1 MSTAP
6 AFSHILNVADARR
19 GAEQRLPRAVFEYVD
34 RGTED
39 EVSLETNRHQ
49 LAAVKLSPSVLVD
62 VSDCR
67 TSAGILGRE
76 QGLPLVIA
84 PTAVAGL
91 MWHDGEI
98 ALAKAAAAAGIP
110 FCVSTLSITPIERI
124 AAESGARLWFQLYVW
139 KDRRRSFALLDRA
152 WAAGAETLVLTVDT
166 PVSPNREYN
175 PRNGFGVPLKP
186 SWRVGLDIARHPR
199 WAASVLLRALVTGG
213 VPAYAHYPEEF
224 RTQIGLAAGSD
235 EISLASDVT
244 WEDVRLLRRHWRGN
258 FVIKG
263 VLRVDDAMT
272 ALAHGVDAI
281 VVSNHG
287 ARNLDCI
294 PSPVEVLPAI
304 AEAVAGR
311 LDILADSGVRRGADI
326 ARYLALGARGVLV
339 GRAPLYGAAIGG
351 AAGAGRVLDI
361 LATELRTTMALLGAR
376 STRDLRLAPDETGS
390 VRTEPTAIRHRGER
404 PMPPPCPPPAIGRA
418 SQDGVP
424 WPKNDASAGSSP
436 DGAPFQQRGTT

>member
-1 MSTAP
+1 MTMSAAP
-6 AFSHILNVADARR
+6 ALSHILNVADARR
-19 GAEQRLPRAVFEYVD
+19 GAARRLPRALFEYVD

-39 EVSLETNRHQ
+39 EVSMATTRHQ
-49 LAAVKLSPSVLVD
+49 LDAVKLSPSVLVD

-67 TSAGILGRE
+67 TSANILGWT
-76 QGLPLVIA
+76 QALPLVIA

-139 KDRRRSFALLDRA
+139 KNRQRSFALLDRA
-152 WAAGAETLVLTVDT
+152 WAAGAKTLVLTVDT
-166 PVSPNREYN
+166 AVSPNREYN

-186 SWRVGLDIARHPR
+186 SWRIGLDVARHPR
-199 WAASVLLRALVTGG
+199 WAASVMLRALTAGG

-224 RTQIGLAAGSD
+224 RTQIGLTAGSD

-244 WEDVRLLRRHWRGN
+244 WEDVKLLRRHWRGK

-263 VLRVDDAMT
+263 VLRVDDALT

-294 PSPVEVLPAI
+294 PGPVEILPAI
-304 AEAVAGR
+304 ADAVAGR
-311 LDILADSGVRRGADI
+311 LEILADSGVRRGADI

-361 LATELRTTMALLGAR
+361 LAAELRTTMALLGAR
-376 STRDLRLAPDETGS
+376 STADFRLASDITRQA
-390 VRTEPTAIRHRGER
+390 RTVGTY
-404 PMPPPCPPPAIGRA
+404 PMP
-418 SQDGVP
+418 VP
-424 WPKNDASAGSSP
+424 
-436 DGAPFQQRGTT
+436 

>member
-1 MSTAP
+1 MSAVP
-6 AFSHILNVADARR
+6 AFSNILNVADACRAAAR
-19 GAEQRLPRAVFEYVD
+19 RLPRALFEYVD

-39 EVSLETNRHQ
+39 EISMTTTRHQ
-49 LAAVKLSPSVLVD
+49 LDQVKLSPSVLVD

-67 TSAGILGRE
+67 TNGTILGWE
-76 QGLPLVIA
+76 QALPLVIA

-124 AAESGARLWFQLYVW
+124 AAEAGARLWFQLYVW
-139 KDRRRSFALLDRA
+139 KNRQRSFALLDRA

-166 PVSPNREYN
+166 AVNPNREYN

-186 SWRVGLDIARHPR
+186 SWRIGLDVARHPR
-199 WAASVLLRALVTGG
+199 WAASVMLRALIAGG

-224 RTQIGLAAGSD
+224 RTQIGLTAASD

-244 WEDVRLLRRHWRGN
+244 WEDVKALRRHWRGK

-263 VLRVDDAMT
+263 VLQVDDALT

-294 PSPVEVLPAI
+294 PAPVEVLPAI
-304 AEAVAGR
+304 VDAVAGR
-311 LDILADSGVRRGADI
+311 LEILADSGVRRGADI
-326 ARYLALGARGVLV
+326 ARYLALGASGVLA

-351 AAGAGRVLDI
+351 AAGASRVLDI
-361 LATELRTTMALLGAR
+361 LAAELRTTMGLLGAR
-376 STRDLRLAPDETGS
+376 TTADFRLASDEAGTARTAP
-390 VRTEPTAIRHRGER
+390 VRVRQPEGC
-404 PMPPPCPPPAIGRA
+404 PMPA
-418 SQDGVP
+418 S
-424 WPKNDASAGSSP
+424 
-436 DGAPFQQRGTT
+436 